1 MKIVKRGGIAIF
13 SLAIMLMVAG
23 YVNYKYD
30 SKREENLGK
39 TIYVNGKDS
48 FTYENVSI
56 YDENKNESSISTESE
71 NLEIQK
77 SDSNSNNDNTIAAF
91 RYDRDN
97 MYSELVENY
106 KDAIQNGNVSQE
118 RINEYQS
125 KIDKIIEEK
134 NLINMVENVILS
146 KGVEDVAIIPTND
159 NNINVIIKSKEKI
172 SETSISKIKQIIIEQ
187 LGIDSKKISIEC
199 KN

>member
-1 MKIVKRGGIAIF
+1 MKFMKRSGVAIF
-13 SLAIMLMVAG
+13 SLAIMLIIAG

-30 SKREENLGK
+30 PEREENLGK

-71 NLEIQK
+71 NIKIE
-77 SDSNSNNDNTIAAF
+77 NNDSANSIAVF

-97 MYSELVENY
+97 MYSELLENY
-106 KDAIQNGNVSQE
+106 KDAIKSGSITQE
-118 RINEYQS
+118 KANEYQS
-125 KIDKIIEEK
+125 KIDRIVEEK
-134 NLINMVENVILS
+134 NLINMVENVIRS
-146 KGVEDVAIIPTND
+146 KGIEDIAIIPTNEE
-159 NNINVIIKSKEKI
+159 NINVAIKSKANIDEL
-172 SETSISKIKQIIIEQ
+172 TISKIKQIIIEQ
-187 LGIDSKKISIEC
+187 LGVKNKNINIEI

>member
-1 MKIVKRGGIAIF
+1 MKILKRGGIAIF
-13 SLAIMLMVAG
+13 SLAIMLIVAG

-30 SKREENLGK
+30 PVREENLGK

-56 YDENKNESSISTESE
+56 YDDNKNESSISTERE
-71 NLEIQK
+71 NVKAE
-77 SDSNSNNDNTIAAF
+77 SNNSNDNTIAVF

-97 MYSELVENY
+97 MYSELMENY
-106 KDAIQNGNVSQE
+106 KEAIKNGNISKE
-118 RINEYQS
+118 KIDEYQE
-125 KIDKIIEEK
+125 KLNKLVEQK

-146 KGVEDVAIIPTND
+146 QGIEDIAIIPTND
-159 NNINVIIKSKEKI
+159 NNVNIIVKSKEKI
-172 SETSISKIKQIIIEQ
+172 NNEIILKIKQIVSEQ
-187 LGIDSKKISIEC
+187 LGIEAKKISIEI